1 MRYAILIQSILAA
14 GGVRADEAAI
24 DFNRDIRPILSENC
38 FTCHGQ
44 DGSKRKADLRLD
56 VRELA
61 IKNGAIVPKNAVA
74 SEMIKRIHAADAAER
89 MPPPKSNRPC
99 RRSRR

>member
-1 MRYAILIQSILAA
+1 MRSAILLLPILITGA
-14 GGVRADEAAI
+14 VRADDTSI

-56 VRELA
+56 VREVA
-61 IKNGAIVPKNAVA
+61 IKNGAIVPKNAAA
-74 SEMIKRIHAADAAER
+74 SEMIIER
-89 MPPPKSNRPC
+89 YPAGH
-99 RRSRR
+99 RR

>member
-1 MRYAILIQSILAA
+1 MSVVPFHLSASMRSAILLLPILITGA
-14 GGVRADEAAI
+14 VRADEKSI

-56 VRELA
+56 VRDVA
-61 IKNGAIVPKNAVA
+61 IKSGAIVPKNAVA
-74 SEMIKRIHAADAAER
+74 SEMIKRIRSAEATEV
-89 MPPPKSNRPC
+89 MPP
-99 RRSRR
+99 